1 MVERVASSAASRSAV
16 AVRSARLLSS
26 TSARTARGVRAIV
39 VVASPVDQLCPPG
52 RRVVALWEVDG
63 MPHPPLV
70 LPTSPTPPL
79 AIPETCRPARAGFS
93 TLDESQRCGV

>member
-63 MPHPPLV
+63 MPHPAACPPHV
-70 LPTSPTPPL
+70 PYAAPGHPRDLPPG
-79 AIPETCRPARAGFS
+79 EGWF
-93 TLDESQRCGV
+93 

>member
-63 MPHPPLV
+63 MPHPRRLSSPRPLRRPWPSQRPAARRGLV
-70 LPTSPTPPL
+70 L
-79 AIPETCRPARAGFS
+79 AR
-93 TLDESQRCGV
+93 